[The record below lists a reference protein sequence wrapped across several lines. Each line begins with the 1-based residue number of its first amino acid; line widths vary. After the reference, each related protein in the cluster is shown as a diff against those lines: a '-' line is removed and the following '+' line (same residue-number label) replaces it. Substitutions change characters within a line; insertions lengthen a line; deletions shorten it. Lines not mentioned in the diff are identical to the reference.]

1 MEQIDLMAQLPE
13 LYRFLPFA
21 ELQRVLGLAVARLRQ
36 DVEFTMAQLWPQ
48 TASGWGLELWET
60 AYGIPVEPDK
70 TDAAR
75 RTRVLSKLR
84 GQGTPTAELIRS
96 VVLAFVD
103 GTVEIVEDHGA
114 YSFLIRIVPDSG
126 LPPDVDAIR
135 AAVNEIKPA
144 HLGMA
149 LLVLLMLRREHR
161 LYTGFAVRLGRSLT
175 VDCEIPPALDVT
187 YFVDEDGALLADEA
201 GNRIIDEEE

>member
-13 LYRFLPFA
+13 LYSSLPFA

-36 DVEFTMAQLWPQ
+36 DVEFTMEQLWPQ

-70 TDAAR
+70 TDAVR
-75 RTRVLSKLR
+75 RTRILSKLR

-96 VVLAFVD
+96 VVLAFVE
-103 GTVEIVEDHGA
+103 GTVEIVEDQGA
-114 YSFLIRIVPDSG
+114 YSFLIRIVPDAG
-126 LPPDVDAIR
+126 QPPDVDAIR

-175 VDCEIPPALDVT
+175 VGCEIPAELDVT

>member
-13 LYRFLPFA
+13 LYGSLPFA

-36 DVEFTMAQLWPQ
+36 DVEFTMEQLWPQ

-96 VVLAFVD
+96 VVLAFVE

-135 AAVNEIKPA
+135 DAVNEIKPA

-149 LLVLLMLRREHR
+149 LLVLLMLRREHH
-161 LYTGFAVRLGRSLT
+161 LYTGFAVRLGKTMT
-175 VDCEIPPALDVT
+175 VTCAVPPELDVT
-187 YFVDEDGALLADEA
+187 YLTDEA
-201 GNRIIDEEE
+201 GLILTDELDNRLIDEE

>member
-1 MEQIDLMAQLPE
+1 MGQIDLMAQLPE
-13 LYRFLPFA
+13 LYSSLPFA

-36 DVEFTMAQLWPQ
+36 DVEFTMEQLWPQ

-96 VVLAFVD
+96 VVLAFVE

-135 AAVNEIKPA
+135 AAINEIKPA

-175 VDCEIPPALDVT
+175 VGCEIPAALDVT